1 MFLKF
6 HKKNAYIQDHLK
18 IEYVTSLILHM
29 VKSSPFLSLDVY
41 DMSKSNEQRVC
52 TEFCLKLG
60 ENATEMYEMI
70 KTAFRGDF

>member
-1 MFLKF
+1 
-6 HKKNAYIQDHLK
+6 
-18 IEYVTSLILHM
+18 M

-52 TEFCLKLG
+52 TEFCLKLS